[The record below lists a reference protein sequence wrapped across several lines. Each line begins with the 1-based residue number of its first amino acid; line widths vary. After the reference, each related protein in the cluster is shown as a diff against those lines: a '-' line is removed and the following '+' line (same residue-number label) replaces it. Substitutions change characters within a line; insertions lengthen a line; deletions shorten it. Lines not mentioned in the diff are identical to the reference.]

1 MRYESNQDLIR
12 FLRESTGLIITTF
25 NKSGTRN
32 LRILKHALND
42 FKKVF
47 EMVNKNY
54 PNTNHRV
61 LQTMLIFTIA
71 VSFEIKAG
79 KITKDK
85 FINIANNEEYKS
97 ILVSSRVLMDNR
109 QFYIKEFDS
118 TYYYNFKSEYRF
130 FKFIE
135 IYVRTRIFDMKT
147 FKKDMEMIIN
157 TVDTSNLPGYKR
169 LLTEEYWK
177 ISDEEFDPII
187 DEILED
193 VRTGKT
199 SLIENVKLFIYF
211 DYLINKGLI
220 KHSMQ
225 EVKGIFV
232 NGMNISSLVSSYCD
246 NAEDELDTIGIGEPS
261 KDVEDI
267 LRHFYNLNSK
277 LKDRMY
283 IEMADSIFKCIPMKM
298 EVFYERFDKECMNIP
313 IFKYY
318 DVYQTFQRLSC
329 ASNEDIVTIK
339 EKLMNRAEV
348 FTKEIEPEMKNIRQ
362 LKQIIDEYVKD
373 KDNSIKLVMLKDF
386 SNDLGKIIEKYE

>member
-1 MRYESNQDLIR
+1 
-12 FLRESTGLIITTF
+12 
-25 NKSGTRN
+25 
-32 LRILKHALND
+32 
-42 FKKVF
+42 
-47 EMVNKNY
+47 
-54 PNTNHRV
+54 
-61 LQTMLIFTIA
+61 
-71 VSFEIKAG
+71 
-79 KITKDK
+79 
-85 FINIANNEEYKS
+85 
-97 ILVSSRVLMDNR
+97 MDNR
-109 QFYIKEFDS
+109 QFYIKEFDN

-177 ISDEEFDPII
+177 ISDEEFDQII

-193 VRTGKT
+193 VRSGKT

-211 DYLINKGLI
+211 DYLISKGLI
-220 KHSMQ
+220 RHDMRS
-225 EVKGIFV
+225 VKQVFM
-232 NGMNISSLVSSYCD
+232 NGMNISSLVSAYCD
-246 NAEDELDTIGIGEPS
+246 NVEEELDTIGIGEPS
-261 KDVEDI
+261 QDVEDI

-283 IEMADSIFKCIPMKM
+283 IEMADSIFRCIPMKM

-339 EKLMNRAEV
+339 EKLMNRADL

-362 LKQIIDEYVKD
+362 LKQIIDDYAKD
-373 KDNSIKLVMLKDF
+373 KENSIKLVMLKDF
-386 SNDLGKIIEKYE
+386 SSDLGKILEKYPGM

>member
-1 MRYESNQDLIR
+1 
-12 FLRESTGLIITTF
+12 
-25 NKSGTRN
+25 
-32 LRILKHALND
+32 
-42 FKKVF
+42 
-47 EMVNKNY
+47 
-54 PNTNHRV
+54 
-61 LQTMLIFTIA
+61 
-71 VSFEIKAG
+71 
-79 KITKDK
+79 
-85 FINIANNEEYKS
+85 
-97 ILVSSRVLMDNR
+97 MDNR
-109 QFYIKEFDS
+109 QFYIKEFDN

-135 IYVRTRIFDMKT
+135 LYVRTRIFDMKT

-177 ISDEEFDPII
+177 ISDEEFDSIV

-199 SLIENVKLFIYF
+199 TLIENVKLFIYF
-211 DYLINKGLI
+211 DYLIKKGLI
-220 KHSMQ
+220 KHSMGT
-225 EVKGIFV
+225 VKGIFI

-246 NAEDELDTIGIGEPS
+246 NVEDELDTIGIGEPS
-261 KDVEDI
+261 RDVEDI

-283 IEMADSIFKCIPMKM
+283 IEMADNIFKCIPMKM
-298 EVFYERFDKECMNIP
+298 EVFYERFDRECMNIP

-339 EKLMNRAEV
+339 EKLVNRADL

-362 LKQIIDEYVKD
+362 LKQVIDDYVQD
-373 KDNSIKLVMLKDF
+373 KENSIKLVMLKDF
-386 SNDLGKIIEKYE
+386 SKDLGRILEKYE

>member
-47 EMVNKNY
+47 EMVSKGY

-85 FINIANNEEYKS
+85 FVNISNNEEYKS
-97 ILVSSRVLMDNR
+97 ILVSSRVLRDNR
-109 QFYIKEFDS
+109 QFYIKEFDN

-177 ISDEEFDPII
+177 ISDEEFEPII
-187 DEILED
+187 NEILED

-220 KHSMQ
+220 KNNMQ
-225 EVKGIFV
+225 DVKGIFV
-232 NGMNISSLVSSYCD
+232 NGMNISSLVSAYCD
-246 NAEDELDTIGIGEPS
+246 NVEDELDTIGIGEPS
-261 KDVEDI
+261 QDVEDI

-339 EKLMNRAEV
+339 EKLVNRADL
-348 FTKEIEPEMKNIRQ
+348 FTKEIEPEMRNIRQ
-362 LKQIIDEYVKD
+362 LKQVIDDYVKD
-373 KDNSIKLVMLKDF
+373 KENSIKLVMLKDF
-386 SNDLGKIIEKYE
+386 SNDLGKILAKYE